1 MANIRPIVW
10 MPWDGTI
17 QTASSERIRI
27 LPRRPRNL
35 ASGVS
40 ATVTPRLMNDCL
52 EMLNAQKE
60 LFTRL
65 PSFRSIV
72 AEAPHAGEPRCF
84 RRRESIGSQADP
96 EGTPPAPQFPDV
108 FSNRHACGA
117 VGSG

>member
-1 MANIRPIVW
+1 MANIKPNVW

-40 ATVTPRLMNDCL
+40 ATVTPRLTNDCL

-65 PSFRSIV
+65 PSFRSIEVRTLTV
-72 AEAPHAGEPRCF
+72 AKAPHAEEPHCLTAATPRAHELGEC
-84 RRRESIGSQADP
+84 
-96 EGTPPAPQFPDV
+96 PDT
-108 FSNRHACGA
+108 FSKIERHK
-117 VGSG
+117 